1 VRKIPSTTKEGN
13 AYLLGDIEM
22 AKAKTVFLNQQEMD
36 LIHAQSIKSLREIG
50 IKVHSKPVLEM
61 LEKNG
66 ASVDYNAMVAGIPEK
81 MVNQALESVQKEF
94 TLCARDPKHDLK
106 VPTKTYP
113 WMTTSGLAIFV
124 KDYETGRYRDSTRE
138 DIAAF
143 TRLGDAVDSLDFLWT
158 ALTATDVTPFAHGP
172 HELWTTMRNTAKH
185 VQGVTAQS
193 AEDAKVQIELAA
205 LIAGG
210 KEELKKRPLF
220 SVIACPIA
228 PLSYEKGSIEAQVEL
243 AKAGIPVVS
252 MSMSNGGASCPLPVA
267 GMLVNANTE
276 NLGSI
281 LISQTAAPGA
291 PHIYCSESGP
301 MNMATA
307 RINYSSVEKS
317 FLSIALEQMAKRYGL
332 PSLVAD
338 AGWGDKI
345 EGGISGVMT
354 PVTQL
359 IGIMGGSDIVTGF
372 GSIDSAK
379 GISFEQFI
387 VDSYMWDC
395 SKNYM
400 HEVEISEEKIGLDAV
415 KEVGHGHDFLMSPHT
430 LKYMRGE
437 ISSWDREKL
446 DLLEMDAQELPA
458 AANII
463 VKSILDRHQVE
474 PIADDL
480 IEKGDAIIKKY
491 EDMVGD

>member
-1 VRKIPSTTKEGN
+1 
-13 AYLLGDIEM
+13 M
-22 AKAKTVFLNQQEMD
+22 AKAKTVFLNRQEMD
-36 LIHAQSIKSLREIG
+36 LIHAQSIKSLQEIG
-50 IKVHSKPVLEM
+50 IKVHSKPVLEI

-66 ASVDYNAMVAGIPEK
+66 ASVDYNALIAKIPEK
-81 MVNQALESVQKEF
+81 MVNRALESVQKEF
-94 TLCARDPKHDLK
+94 TLCARDTKHDLK

-124 KDYETGRYRDSTRE
+124 KDYETGEYRDSTRK

-158 ALTATDVTPFAHGP
+158 ALTATDVTPLAHGP
-172 HELWTTMRNTAKH
+172 HELWVTMQSTTKH

-243 AKAGIPVVS
+243 AKAGIPVAS

-281 LISQTAAPGA
+281 VISQMAAPGA

-301 MNMATA
+301 MNPATA
-307 RINYSSVEKS
+307 SINYSVPEKN
-317 FLSIALEQMAKRYGL
+317 FLSIALEQMAKKYDL

-338 AGWGDKI
+338 AGWGD
-345 EGGISGVMT
+345 EPEASISGVMT

-359 IGIMGGSDIVTGF
+359 MGVMGGSDIVTGL
-372 GSIDSAK
+372 GAVDHAK
-379 GISFEQFI
+379 GISFEQLI

-400 HEVEISEEKIGLDAV
+400 HEVEISEERIGLDAV
-415 KEVGHGHDFLMSPHT
+415 KEVGHGHDFLMHPHT
-430 LKYMRGE
+430 LKYLRGE
-437 ISSWDREKL
+437 ISSWDKEKL
-446 DLLEMDAQELPA
+446 DFLEMDKQELPA
-458 AANII
+458 EANKI
-463 VKSILDRHQVE
+463 VKGILDKHHVE
-474 PIADDL
+474 PIANDL
-480 IEKGDAIIKKY
+480 IERGDAIIKKY
-491 EDMVGD
+491 EDIVRD

>member
-1 VRKIPSTTKEGN
+1 
-13 AYLLGDIEM
+13 M

-36 LIHAQSIKSLREIG
+36 LIHAQSIKSLQEIG
-50 IKVHSKPVLEM
+50 IKVHSKPVLEI

-66 ASVDYNAMVAGIPEK
+66 ASVDYNALVAKIPEK

-113 WMTTSGLAIFV
+113 WVTTSGLAVFV
-124 KDYETGRYRDSTRE
+124 KDYETGEYRDSTRK

-158 ALTATDVTPFAHGP
+158 ALTATDVTPLAHGP
-172 HELWTTMRNTAKH
+172 HELWVTMQNTTKH

-220 SVIACPIA
+220 SVITCPIA
-228 PLSYEKGSIEAQVEL
+228 PLTYEKGSIEAQVEL
-243 AKAGIPVVS
+243 SKAGIPVVS
-252 MSMSNGGASCPLPVA
+252 MSMTNGGASAPLPVA

-281 LISQTAAPGA
+281 VISQMAAPGA
-291 PHIYCSESGP
+291 PHVYCSESGP

-307 RINYSSVEKS
+307 SIDYSLPEKS
-317 FLSIALEQMAKRYGL
+317 FLCIGLAQMAKRYNMA
-332 PSLVAD
+332 SLVAD

-345 EGGISGVMT
+345 EASVSGVMT

-359 IGIMGGSDIVTGF
+359 TGIMGGSDLVTGF
-372 GSIDSAK
+372 GSVDSAK

-400 HEVEISEEKIGLDAV
+400 HEVEISEEKIGLDVV
-415 KEVGHGHDFLMSPHT
+415 KEVGHGHDFLMHPHT
-430 LKYMRGE
+430 LKYLRGE
-437 ISSWDREKL
+437 ISSWDKEKL
-446 DLLEMDAQELPA
+446 DLLEMDKQELPA
-458 AANII
+458 EANKI
-463 VKSILDRHQVE
+463 VKSILDKHQVD
-474 PIADDL
+474 PIANDL
-480 IEKGDAIIKKY
+480 IEKGDAIINKY
-491 EDMVGD
+491 EDFMGN

>member
-1 VRKIPSTTKEGN
+1 
-13 AYLLGDIEM
+13 M

-36 LIHAQSIKSLREIG
+36 LIHAQSIKSLQEIG
-50 IKVHSKPVLEM
+50 IKVYSKLVLEI

-66 ASVDYNAMVAGIPEK
+66 ASVDYNAVVAKIPEK

-94 TLCARDPKHDLK
+94 TLCARDPKRDLK

-113 WMTTSGLAIFV
+113 WMTTSGLAVFV
-124 KDYETGRYRDSTRE
+124 SDYETGEYRDSTRK

-143 TRLGDAVDSLDFLWT
+143 TRLGDAVDSADFLWT
-158 ALTATDVTPFAHGP
+158 ALTAKDVTPLAHGP
-172 HELWTTMRNTAKH
+172 HELWVTMQNTTKH

-220 SVIACPIA
+220 SVIVCPIA
-228 PLSYEKGSIEAQVEL
+228 PLTYEQGSIEAQVEL

-252 MSMSNGGASCPLPVA
+252 MSMSNGGVSSPLPVA
-267 GMLVNANTE
+267 GMLVNVNTE

-281 LISQTAAPGA
+281 VISQVAAPGA

-301 MNMATA
+301 MDMTTA
-307 RINYSSVEKS
+307 SINYSSVEKV
-317 FLSIALEQMAKRYGL
+317 FLSIGLAQMAKRYRL

-338 AGWGDKI
+338 AGWGD
-345 EGGISGVMT
+345 ETEACVSGVLT
-354 PVTQL
+354 PVSQL
-359 IGIMGGSDIVTGF
+359 TGILGGSDIVTGL

-395 SKNYM
+395 CKNYM

-415 KEVGHGHDFLMSPHT
+415 KEVGHGHDFLIHPHT
-430 LKYMRGE
+430 LRYLRGE
-437 ISSWDREKL
+437 LKFWEREKL
-446 DLLEMDAQELPA
+446 DLLEMDDKELHA
-458 AANII
+458 EANRI
-463 VKSILDRHQVE
+463 VKSILDKHQVE
-474 PIADDL
+474 PLANDL
-480 IEKGDAIIKKY
+480 IEKGDAIIAKY
-491 EDMVGD
+491 EDRVGD

>member
-1 VRKIPSTTKEGN
+1 
-13 AYLLGDIEM
+13 M

-36 LIHAQSIKSLREIG
+36 LIHAQSIKSLQEIG
-50 IKVHSKPVLEM
+50 IKVHSKPVLEI

-66 ASVDYNAMVAGIPEK
+66 ASVDYNAMVAKIPEK

-106 VPTKTYP
+106 VPTKKYP
-113 WMTTSGLAIFV
+113 WMTTNGLAVFV
-124 KDYETGRYRDSTRE
+124 KDYNTGEYRDSTRK

-143 TRLGDAVDSLDFLWT
+143 TRLADAVDSADFLWT
-158 ALTATDVTPFAHGP
+158 ALTAKDVTPFAHGP
-172 HELWTTMRNTAKH
+172 HELWVTMQNTTKH
-185 VQGVTAQS
+185 VQGVTVQS

-228 PLSYEKGSIEAQVEL
+228 PLTYEKGSIEAQVEL
-243 AKAGIPVVS
+243 AKAGIPVAS
-252 MSMSNGGASCPLPVA
+252 MSMTNGGVSSPLPVA
-267 GMLVNANTE
+267 GMLVNVNTE

-281 LISQTAAPGA
+281 VISQMAAPGA

-301 MNMATA
+301 MNMATGS
-307 RINYSSVEKS
+307 INYSSVEKV
-317 FLSIALEQMAKRYGL
+317 FLCIGLAQMARRYSL

-338 AGWGDKI
+338 GGWGDEI
-345 EGGISGVMT
+345 EGGLSGVLT
-354 PVTQL
+354 PVAQL
-359 IGIMGGSDIVTGF
+359 TGIMGGSDIVTGL

-387 VDSYMWDC
+387 IDSYMWDC
-395 SKNYM
+395 CKNYLY
-400 HEVEISEEKIGLDAV
+400 EVEISEEKIGLEAV
-415 KEVGHGHDFLMSPHT
+415 KEVGHGHNFLTHPHT
-430 LKYMRGE
+430 LRHLRGE
-437 ISSWDREKL
+437 LAFWDKEKIN
-446 DLLEMDAQELPA
+446 LLEMDDKEMA
-458 AANII
+458 AEANKI
-463 VKSILDRHQVE
+463 VKSILDKHQVE
-474 PIADDL
+474 SLANDL

-491 EDMVGD
+491 EDVVGN